1 MTNGTSLVLN
11 VSAVTHLH
19 AGELPEHIPDGA
31 VTLHPKR
38 GDVIAY
44 SILIRHHGRSL
55 CEDLGE
61 LGSGGLKPQHQLAPT
76 SQSIPSHLC

>member
-1 MTNGTSLVLN
+1 MTNGTSLVLD

-31 VTLHPKR
+31 VTLHPEG
-38 GDVIAY
+38 GDIIAY
-44 SILIRHHGRSL
+44 SILICDYGGSL
-55 CEDLGE
+55 CKDLGE
-61 LGSGGLKPQHQLAPT
+61 LGSGGLKPQHQLATT